1 MIKYLFIVL
10 LALLLVSSVF
20 SDNIT
25 KSLAEFIAISYLA
38 ILLFWVVSLHLDQK
52 HLKTVLHLWLYLS
65 GGLCVLGLG
74 GFFASTISG
83 HGNWFVQIC
92 PSMKSLIPMA
102 RVKATFPTINM
113 FTSFLHVSIV
123 FLLAFI
129 VYERR
134 RKIYL
139 ILTALF
145 LSCLF
150 LTASRNLLGI
160 FITLFLALF
169 PVKKRLSL
177 SVSKYLS
184 FGLCFLLL
192 FLVLMTTIWSVFPAK
207 MNYDRQNH
215 TLSLS
220 INTTPSLYNILNRM
234 SIRFIKK
241 NFLTGVGPGNFN
253 QMMVEQLDWDEV
265 RATYK
270 AKGITNRNVS
280 IDPHNTYLGW
290 AAEAGLPFA
299 VIMLGLFYGIYR
311 FMWKGYKA
319 CADSF
324 TGGFC
329 YVSLCGLVGFLFNG
343 LYIDILTMRHF
354 WIMIGLG
361 TLVSVQ
367 CLRSQTVGV
376 KAK

>member
-1 MIKYLFIVL
+1 
-10 LALLLVSSVF
+10 
-20 SDNIT
+20 
-25 KSLAEFIAISYLA
+25 
-38 ILLFWVVSLHLDQK
+38 
-52 HLKTVLHLWLYLS
+52 
-65 GGLCVLGLG
+65 
-74 GFFASTISG
+74 
-83 HGNWFVQIC
+83 
-92 PSMKSLIPMA
+92 
-102 RVKATFPTINM
+102 
-113 FTSFLHVSIV
+113 
-123 FLLAFI
+123 
-129 VYERR
+129 
-134 RKIYL
+134 
-139 ILTALF
+139 
-145 LSCLF
+145 
-150 LTASRNLLGI
+150 
-160 FITLFLALF
+160 
-169 PVKKRLSL
+169 
-177 SVSKYLS
+177 
-184 FGLCFLLL
+184 
-192 FLVLMTTIWSVFPAK
+192 
-207 MNYDRQNH
+207 
-215 TLSLS
+215 
-220 INTTPSLYNILNRM
+220 
-234 SIRFIKK
+234 
-241 NFLTGVGPGNFN
+241 
-253 QMMVEQLDWDEV
+253 MVEQLDWDEV